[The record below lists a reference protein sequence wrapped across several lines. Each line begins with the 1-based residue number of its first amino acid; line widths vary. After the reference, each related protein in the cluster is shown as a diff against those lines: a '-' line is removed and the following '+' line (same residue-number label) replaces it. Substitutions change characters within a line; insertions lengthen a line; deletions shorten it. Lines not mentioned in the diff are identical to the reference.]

1 MQPSQEAKLRRFATL
16 LVTWALLLGFFLAYD
31 TYFVAGQREFLVARE
46 FRTLAGLARRVTDE
60 FDRSRLSVESALKL
74 SNTTGRNNA
83 KEVLCNAESTDNC
96 RRTYIGSYLNLYLND
111 VLVREESPSD
121 IPDCW
126 GRSAE
131 SERGIDQSIPVE
143 TIQESGLKL
152 RVSCFMNQAGK
163 HDQANKKTVF
173 MLNLSPWIKTA
184 LEQSTDTFEDIL
196 VSDRGGN
203 ILFEKNSSDLQI
215 SNLTSMVA
223 SSAEGSPKKPGFEFF
238 GKSMQSGG
246 ATGGG
251 SPAQKL
257 EDLSKNSALN
267 RVFVA
272 GKNYLLFSHPI
283 RVTLGSYPSNG
294 SLDLVVCGL
303 RQEVSLDAESRS
315 LPYGFL
321 IWVGLISIAL
331 LSVSWP
337 LFKLRF
343 MSNTERF
350 RPRDGWYLILALL
363 LMSTGTVLMLLNAS
377 YISRARSAADRKME
391 SLARRIKENFQGEL
405 ESAFAQLRALRDDAG
420 FAQVGMG
427 PPSLRG
433 SYLTIGPSKQLTYP
447 YFQSAFWADCYG
459 RQVLKFDTRQ
469 APTPSV
475 DVSRFAFFKDAK
487 NQIVRTNTQ
496 PETNRVCSEVPR
508 VLDQA
513 DNSADRL
520 YFQPL
525 LSPNTDEFA
534 PTLSAPFK
542 SELENTKKIWIQ
554 ALVVR
559 PISVV
564 DPVLPP
570 GFAFA
575 VIDDQCE
582 VLFHSDSLRNLRENF
597 CDESKNKTELAPWL
611 VGGTNASLN
620 ITYEGRTVRAYI
632 TNFPVPRLSNSGGA
646 FLIVFQEP
654 NRELT
659 LNLAIVLVCSILLAS
674 YFTVLAV
681 IAVLHLLLR
690 GPLNLIYMP
699 RFMWPQ
705 SKNSMSYIQL
715 AGANV
720 LMVVFFGIVSR
731 QLYEAPLLAL
741 STETAFLSIAFSI
754 AVLACCPH
762 TLRKW
767 GLRAMLGSA
776 LLALVISV
784 SHFFSWR
791 LSRPLPFSFSV
802 EWITLFV
809 LPFVL
814 GGIAVLISSK
824 WFRAGAVP
832 GSATALFDQVRKHFT
847 AAYALAALS
856 LLACVAVVPCFGF
869 FKYAYDAV
877 SEISLKRDQA
887 VLADQVQARRE
898 RVRSYYDRL
907 GAPGFASCRVNQ
919 SFDRYDTLFFSVS
932 PIPGNAEKNCVVIAS
947 ASETPIEF
955 PPEKACVVQ
964 SAVPS
969 NGLNDWIE
977 KAIAKSTLTF
987 PANEIGVEM
996 SRLGVASTQPR
1007 DAWDRSWEELNPRC
1021 FTLSGSPKSRLSD
1034 LKITSSYLRWDG
1046 LTLGPVRYL
1055 ILFLAGLVFWLINLT
1070 RQIFLTDVQSPAPFK
1085 VVQWKSVSDVDTN
1098 YLVIGRTQSGKT
1110 RLLRELS
1117 GLDPADWRDLRS
1129 EIAKTIKDQSY
1140 QGPPNHGRVLIL
1152 DHFEFNI
1159 RDRIWNRSRLELLE
1173 NLLYP
1178 DRSKVVEGSSLIV
1191 PTLVVVSTIDPSY
1204 FLSEEGSKILS
1215 DGIDLSEG
1223 TRLFDRWVRVLGK
1236 FTKVSLAHSGRE
1248 VFLIEV
1254 ANIAD
1259 LGSKH
1264 AQFAAWVCR
1273 ECGGTTFLRT
1283 VGTTILRELWKKPP
1297 ETRERLTEIVLDRV
1311 DTYYR
1316 VLWSGLTRSERLVL
1330 YQLAIDGW
1338 ANPKNGPAI
1347 QQLERK
1353 QLICKAPM
1361 YRIMN
1366 DSFCR
1371 FVQSGEHA
1379 REISEWENR
1388 EQESTWHALRFVLIA
1403 VLIGGGVWL
1412 LYTQAQLF
1420 QIGTGTITAI
1430 AALLTALAGFSA
1442 KLKGPVQP
1450 ETKNAPAQGSE

>member
-16 LVTWALLLGFFLAYD
+16 LVTWALLLGLFLAYD
-31 TYFVAGQREFLVARE
+31 TYFVAGQREFLVERE

-74 SNTTGRNNA
+74 SNTTSRGNA
-83 KEVLCNAESTDNC
+83 KEGLCRPESTDNC
-96 RRTYIGSYLNLYLND
+96 HRTYIESYLKLYLND

-143 TIQESGLKL
+143 TVRESGLKL
-152 RVSCFMNQAGK
+152 RVNCFMNQTDK
-163 HDQANKKTVF
+163 PDLANKKIVF
-173 MLNLSPWIKTA
+173 MLNLSPWIKAA

-196 VSDRGGN
+196 VSDRDGN
-203 ILFEKNSSDLQI
+203 ILFEKNSNGLHI
-215 SNLTSMVA
+215 SNLTSMMA
-223 SSAEGSPKKPGFEFF
+223 SSSEGGAKKPGFEFF
-238 GKSMQSGG
+238 GKSIQSDAATGG
-246 ATGGG
+246 AT
-251 SPAQKL
+251 PAQKL
-257 EDLSKNSALN
+257 EDLSKNTALN

-272 GKNYLLFSHPI
+272 GKTYLLFSHPI

-294 SLDLVVCGL
+294 SLDLVVSGL
-303 RQEVSLDAESRS
+303 RQEVSLDTESRS

-321 IWVGLISIAL
+321 IWVGLISIVL

-350 RPRDGWYLILALL
+350 SPRDGWYLILALF

-377 YISRARSAADRKME
+377 YISRARSAADRKTE
-391 SLARRIKENFQGEL
+391 SLARKIKENFQTEL
-405 ESAFAQLRALRDDAG
+405 KSAFAQLRGLREDAS

-427 PPSLRG
+427 PPILRG
-433 SYLTIGPSKQLTYP
+433 SYLTSKHLSYP

-459 RQVLKFDTRQ
+459 RQILKFDTRQ

-487 NQIVRTNTQ
+487 SQIVQTNTQ
-496 PETNRVCSEVPR
+496 PEVNRVCFEVPQ

-513 DNSADRL
+513 NNATDRL

-542 SELENTKKIWIQ
+542 TELENAKKIWIQ

-570 GFAFA
+570 GFGFA

-582 VLFHSDSLRNLRENF
+582 VLFHSDSSRNLRENF

-611 VGGTNASLN
+611 VGGANASLN
-620 ITYEGRTVRAYI
+620 ITYEGRSARAYI
-632 TNFPVPRLSNSGGA
+632 TNFPVPRLSNGGGT

-674 YFTVLAV
+674 YFAVLAV

-705 SKNSMSYIQL
+705 LKNSMSYLQL
-715 AGANV
+715 MGANV

-731 QLYEAPLLAL
+731 QLYEASLLAL
-741 STETAFLSIAFSI
+741 SIEIAFLSIGFSI

-762 TLRKW
+762 TLRRW
-767 GLRAMLGSA
+767 GVRAMVGSA
-776 LLALVISV
+776 LPALVISV
-784 SHFFSWR
+784 SHFFSWL
-791 LSRPLPFSFSV
+791 LSRPLLFSFSV

-814 GGIAVLISSK
+814 GGLAVLISSK
-824 WFRAGAVP
+824 SFRAGAVQ
-832 GSATALFDQVRKHFT
+832 GSATAWLDQVQKHFT

-887 VLADQVQARRE
+887 VLADNVQARRE
-898 RVRSYYDRL
+898 RIRSYYDRL
-907 GAPGFASCRVNQ
+907 ATPGFTSCRINQ
-919 SFDRYDTLFFSVS
+919 PFDRYDTLFFSVS
-932 PIPGNAEKNCVVIAS
+932 PVPGSAEENCEVIGS
-947 ASETPIEF
+947 GSITPIESA
-955 PPEKACVVQ
+955 PEKACVVQ
-964 SAVPS
+964 PAVPS
-969 NGLNDWIE
+969 NGLNEWIE
-977 KAIAKSTLTF
+977 KIIAKSTLTF

-996 SRLGVASTQPR
+996 SRLGVASTEPR

-1021 FTLSGSPKSRLSD
+1021 FALSGTSGSRLSD
-1034 LKITSSYLRWDG
+1034 FKVTSSYLRWEG
-1046 LTLGPVRYL
+1046 LTLGPTRYL
-1055 ILFLAGLVFWLINLT
+1055 IMFLAGLVFWLISLT

-1085 VVQWKSVSDVDTN
+1085 LVQWKSVSDINAN

-1110 RLLRELS
+1110 RILRELS
-1117 GLDPADWRDLRS
+1117 GLDPGDWRDLRS
-1129 EIAKTIKDQSY
+1129 EIAKTIKDQNY
-1140 QGPPNHGRVLIL
+1140 QGPPSHTSVLIL

-1159 RDRIWNRSRLELLE
+1159 RDRIWNRSRLEFLE

-1178 DRSKVVEGSSLIV
+1178 DRSKVVEGTSLIV
-1191 PTLVVVSTIDPSY
+1191 PTLVIVSTIDPSY
-1204 FLSEEGSKILS
+1204 FLSEEGSKILA
-1215 DGIDLSEG
+1215 DGKDPSES
-1223 TRLFDRWVRVLGK
+1223 TRLFDRWVRALAK

-1248 VFLIEV
+1248 VFLTEV
-1254 ANIAD
+1254 ANIAE
-1259 LGSKH
+1259 LGLKH

-1273 ECGGTTFLRT
+1273 ECGSTTFLRA
-1283 VGTTILRELWKKPP
+1283 VGTAILRELWKTPP
-1297 ETRERLTEIVLDRV
+1297 ETREQLTEIVLDRV

-1316 VLWSGLTRSERLVL
+1316 VLWSGLTGSERLVL

-1338 ANPKNGPAI
+1338 ANPKNAPAI

-1366 DSFCR
+1366 DSFCQ

-1379 REISEWENR
+1379 REISEWEKH
-1388 EQESTWHALRFVLIA
+1388 EQESAWHAVRFILIA

-1420 QIGTGTITAI
+1420 QLGTGTITAI
-1430 AALLTALAGFSA
+1430 AALLTAIAGFSA
-1442 KLKGPVQP
+1442 RLKR
-1450 ETKNAPAQGSE
+1450 APDQTDANSASS